1 MNANKLM
8 NRIRKLNRWQ
18 RHQILVGLL
27 HDIFSGA
34 ESGNVESVKR
44 LDAVIQEVE
53 EYEQMNEE
61 G

>member
-27 HDIFSGA
+27 HHIFNDA
-34 ESGNVESVKR
+34 EGGDVESVKR